1 MQQFLFASPKKAS
14 GTSRHRMRRPSLE
27 SLDGRL
33 LLSAAP
39 VIFSTIGA
47 NANVG
52 ADLNPTA
59 PAGAIIFTPSQ
70 SASTIEN
77 SIQSHGPNTTFF
89 FDAGTYQNLG
99 IDPLAGDTFIGQHG
113 TTLTSTTVDHV
124 FESPNPNVTI
134 QNFVITG
141 YVPETFTGNIQA
153 DAGTGVPGAI
163 NWVVD
168 HCEMSGCDYVA
179 IDVLDGSSITNCYF
193 HNNAAAGI
201 GCDSL
206 AEDPGQP
213 TYHTPNG
220 LPILVQNNL
229 VENNNPNGVTDPT
242 VAASGIKIF
251 ECNNCTIANNTVIG
265 NNGQG
270 IWLDTCRGGDVVANN
285 LVENNDDKGIF
296 NEITN
301 GSLITGNVVEN
312 NPLEAIVVWDGTNV
326 SVTNNTLSGPQPYFY
341 TYSLPRNDD
350 NTTWILL
357 NVTSSGNI
365 INGVLNTQPPVFIPT
380 QPGGPEPPDVIPT
393 GSVPMPTRRKRIRSQ
408 EVLRLRFRSCCSTA
422 PRRITPRALP
432 TPRPVAIGN
441 AGQVSVTDGES
452 GNLVSLT
459 ASITSLHTGDVLTDS
474 VTGTSITSSYNA
486 GTGVLTLSGSDT
498 LAHYQ
503 QVLASVAYNNT
514 AGSPGVGAETVSVV
528 ASDGTNSSAAALA
541 TVNINV
547 TADTLFR
554 VGR

>member
-1 MQQFLFASPKKAS
+1 MPGL
-14 GTSRHRMRRPSLE
+14 
-27 SLDGRL
+27 
-33 LLSAAP
+33 
-39 VIFSTIGA
+39 
-47 NANVG
+47 
-52 ADLNPTA
+52 
-59 PAGAIIFTPSQ
+59 
-70 SASTIEN
+70 
-77 SIQSHGPNTTFF
+77 
-89 FDAGTYQNLG
+89 YQNLG

-113 TTLTSTTVDHV
+113 TTLTSTTVKHV

-153 DAGTGVPGAI
+153 DAGTGVPARSAGSSTTAK
-163 NWVVD
+163 
-168 HCEMSGCDYVA
+168 CRVA
-179 IDVLDGSSITNCYF
+179 TTSRSTSCDGSSITNCYF

-326 SVTNNTLSGPQPYFY
+326 SVTNNTLSGPQPFFY
-341 TYSLPRNDD
+341 T
-350 NTTWILL
+350 
-357 NVTSSGNI
+357 
-365 INGVLNTQPPVFIPT
+365 VF
-380 QPGGPEPPDVIPT
+380 
-393 GSVPMPTRRKRIRSQ
+393 
-408 EVLRLRFRSCCSTA
+408 
-422 PRRITPRALP
+422 
-432 TPRPVAIGN
+432 
-441 AGQVSVTDGES
+441 
-452 GNLVSLT
+452 
-459 ASITSLHTGDVLTDS
+459 
-474 VTGTSITSSYNA
+474 
-486 GTGVLTLSGSDT
+486 
-498 LAHYQ
+498 
-503 QVLASVAYNNT
+503 
-514 AGSPGVGAETVSVV
+514 V
-528 ASDGTNSSAAALA
+528 ASK
-541 TVNINV
+541 
-547 TADTLFR
+547 
-554 VGR
+554 

>member
-1 MQQFLFASPKKAS
+1 MKQFLFAGPKQAS
-14 GTSRHRMRRPSLE
+14 NTGNHRVGRLSLE
-27 SLDGRL
+27 SLDDRL
-33 LLSAAP
+33 LLSAVP

-52 ADLNPTA
+52 ANLNPTA
-59 PAGAIIFTPSQ
+59 PAGAVIFTPSQ
-70 SASTIEN
+70 SASAIEN

-99 IDPLAGDTFIGQHG
+99 IDPLTGDTFIGQHG
-113 TTLTSTTVDHV
+113 TTLTSSTVDHV
-124 FESPNPNVTI
+124 FESPFPNVTI

-141 YVPETFTGNIQA
+141 YVPETYTGNIQA

-393 GSVPMPTRRKRIRSQ
+393 GSVPNADPPETDPIPGGTPPSVPV
-408 EVLRLRFRSCCSTA
+408 VLLNNPA
-422 PRRITPRALP
+422 PNNVTSFGNA
-432 TPRPVAIGN
+432 TPVAIGN
-441 AGQVSVTDGES
+441 AGHVSVTDTKS
-452 GNLVSLT
+452 ASLISLT
-459 ASITSLHTGDVLTDS
+459 ASITNLHAGDVLTDS

-486 GTGVLTLSGSDT
+486 STGVLKLSGSDT

-503 QVLASVAYNNT
+503 QVLAT
-514 AGSPGVGAETVSVV
+514 R
-528 ASDGTNSSAAALA
+528 
-541 TVNINV
+541 
-547 TADTLFR
+547 R
-554 VGR
+554 V